1 MEIISQSREFST
13 IEAYQLLRNPETQ
26 KMSNNKDIPF
36 EVDCWC
42 IFNDVKKTTGEV
54 QEILSIK
61 TKGGEVFAT
70 NSKTFMDEFLIIWN
84 LFSEKNENVPPIKVI
99 SGTSK
104 NGRNFITCTVAVW
117 LQENLSLTTLYLTS
131 QFEHLKRCSFWYKGA
146 KDNEIIF
153 KKRIR
158 KHGIY

>member
-1 MEIISQSREFST
+1 MEIINQSREFST

-26 KMSNNKDIPF
+26 KMSANKDIPF

-70 NSKTFMDEFLIIWN
+70 NSQTFMDEFLTIWEMFKN
-84 LFSEKNENVPPIKVI
+84 KNEEVPPIKVI

-104 NGRNFITCTVAVW
+104 NGRSFITCTIAV
-117 LQENLSLTTLYLTS
+117 
-131 QFEHLKRCSFWYKGA
+131 
-146 KDNEIIF
+146 
-153 KKRIR
+153 
-158 KHGIY
+158 

>member
-1 MEIISQSREFST
+1 MEIINQSREFST

-26 KMSNNKDIPF
+26 KMSSNKDIPF

-42 IFNDVKKTTGEV
+42 IFQDVKKLTGEV

-70 NSKTFMDEFLIIWN
+70 NSKTFMDEFLTIWDM
-84 LFSEKNENVPPIKVI
+84 FKMKNEEVPPIKVI

-104 NGRNFITCTVAVW
+104 NGRTFITCTIA
-117 LQENLSLTTLYLTS
+117 
-131 QFEHLKRCSFWYKGA
+131 
-146 KDNEIIF
+146 I
-153 KKRIR
+153 
-158 KHGIY
+158 

>member
-1 MEIISQSREFST
+1 MEIINQSREFST
-13 IEAYQLLRNPETQ
+13 IEAYQLIRNPETQ

-61 TKGGEVFAT
+61 TKGGEILAT
-70 NSKTFMDEFLIIWN
+70 NSKTFMDEFLTIWN
-84 LFSEKNENVPPIKVI
+84 LFGEKNENVPPIKII

-104 NGRNFITCTVAVW
+104 NGRNFITCTIAV
-117 LQENLSLTTLYLTS
+117 
-131 QFEHLKRCSFWYKGA
+131 
-146 KDNEIIF
+146 
-153 KKRIR
+153 
-158 KHGIY
+158 